1 MNYVDVI
8 DINELVNLMDLQ
20 EIINK
25 LDFLINELKKQ
36 NNRQLENDLTKEFRK
51 MVNNYRKSFKRNYPN
66 IKNLCIYPEDKPF
79 LYLCSIIDELKIEA
93 KSKFELIAC
102 LEMGKELYHS
112 EFSANR
118 KKHISFEEEI
128 SILYLAQEKFRFLDV
143 LSNSDKFFNLY
154 NLPFVGNFDDCNIMA
169 REYPKHMFFE
179 FSIYDQDNIDDNIRM
194 YTSLLGRIL
203 NFALVDNLY
212 EGPYGMMRTLNS
224 LGIEFSEKE
233 KDGGPLI
240 FSNIFIV
247 ALFNNTKYENQ
258 LLSDNEKELGL
269 FCTKYVDDTI
279 NLLVDFKE
287 KDNSVELDSNDDC
300 PCESGK
306 KYGDCCGRKRLKW
319 VKRNG
324 AIFKEIPLDDKVVKS
339 LKVLEEDTKRVLGRT
354 LKKNEKIFRYSV
366 GPDIEISEI
375 IRLMRKC
382 NIPLDK
388 MYATYK
394 NEIMLNEV
402 NIDLVPDY
410 ELDNWKEAIDEYNE
424 LISNIP
430 EGSMSYIEYITD
442 LNINLADLWKTYLS
456 DSLML
461 FNLFINDI
469 KDDYFLSKNFE
480 INDINDFLVFCARRV
495 SKNVKALY
503 ETLNNNH
510 YEVSMSIIRM
520 LYEDLININVYI
532 KNRDMFNKHIMPMIL
547 IDKGVYQKLVDDK
560 GNVSNKTAI
569 NPKTNEKINYS
580 ITLKDL
586 SKKADYNYWLLYD
599 ELFKDLS
606 SYTHLNIGSRKS
618 YFSNSDP
625 LFEID
630 SCNVAGLLG
639 LFFVNQII
647 FEFSK
652 LEKLSVFAYRDLLYF
667 SDKVKEELYGAFIE
681 MMRVDEGKG
690 ENKLFEILLN
700 CVKDFEVLK

>member
-1 MNYVDVI
+1 
-8 DINELVNLMDLQ
+8 
-20 EIINK
+20 
-25 LDFLINELKKQ
+25 
-36 NNRQLENDLTKEFRK
+36 
-51 MVNNYRKSFKRNYPN
+51 
-66 IKNLCIYPEDKPF
+66 
-79 LYLCSIIDELKIEA
+79 
-93 KSKFELIAC
+93 
-102 LEMGKELYHS
+102 
-112 EFSANR
+112 
-118 KKHISFEEEI
+118 
-128 SILYLAQEKFRFLDV
+128 
-143 LSNSDKFFNLY
+143 
-154 NLPFVGNFDDCNIMA
+154 
-169 REYPKHMFFE
+169 
-179 FSIYDQDNIDDNIRM
+179 
-194 YTSLLGRIL
+194 
-203 NFALVDNLY
+203 
-212 EGPYGMMRTLNS
+212 
-224 LGIEFSEKE
+224 
-233 KDGGPLI
+233 
-240 FSNIFIV
+240 
-247 ALFNNTKYENQ
+247 
-258 LLSDNEKELGL
+258 
-269 FCTKYVDDTI
+269 
-279 NLLVDFKE
+279 
-287 KDNSVELDSNDDC
+287 
-300 PCESGK
+300 
-306 KYGDCCGRKRLKW
+306 
-319 VKRNG
+319 
-324 AIFKEIPLDDKVVKS
+324 
-339 LKVLEEDTKRVLGRT
+339 VLGRT
-354 LKKNEKIFRYSV
+354 LKKHEKIFRYSV

-382 NIPLDK
+382 NMPLDK

-394 NEIMLNEV
+394 NEIMLNEI

-410 ELDNWKEAIDEYNE
+410 ELDNWKAALDEYNNF
-424 LISNIP
+424 ISNIP
-430 EGSMSYIEYITD
+430 EGSVSYIEYIND
-442 LNINLADLWKTYLS
+442 LNIKLSDLWKTYLS

-461 FNLFINDI
+461 LNLFINDV
-469 KDDYFLSKNFE
+469 KDDYFSIKNFE

-532 KNRDMFNKHIMPMIL
+532 KDREMFNKHIMPIIL

-569 NPKTNEKINYS
+569 NPKTNERINYS

-606 SYTHLNIGSRKS
+606 SYTHLNIGSKKS

-630 SCNVAGLLG
+630 SCNVAGILG

-667 SDKVKEELYGAFIE
+667 SDKVKEELYNAFLK
-681 MMRVDEGKG
+681 MMSIDEEES

-700 CVKDFEVLK
+700 CVNDFVELK